1 MARRRGQPPVYT
13 CVILCFTINWQR
25 MHLSEHRILTNE
37 RYEPTP
43 VRPPLALVDSL
54 IQLRTVF
61 FVICSP

>member
-43 VRPPLALVDSL
+43 VRQPLVLL
-54 IQLRTVF
+54 TH
-61 FVICSP
+61 